1 MSTAQE
7 FRPLPADPSEWA
19 AWCDGLPASQAMG
32 LRCESIVRGTARMTL
47 EESILPLN
55 PNGAV
60 HGGLVIGVADHV
72 MGMAAM
78 TVTEPGQAVATVS
91 LTGNFQR
98 PARLPL
104 TFEAVVE
111 NAGRTVAFVSLT
123 VHDGAGRACCQ
134 CVGNWTINRAAA

>member
-1 MSTAQE
+1 
-7 FRPLPADPSEWA
+7 
-19 AWCDGLPASQAMG
+19 MG
-32 LRCESIVRGTARMTL
+32 LTCASIARGGVRMTL

-60 HGGLVIGVADHV
+60 HGGLVIGIADHV

-78 TVTEPGQAVATVS
+78 TVTEPGQAVATVT

-104 TFEAVVE
+104 TFDALVE

-123 VHDGAGRACCQ
+123 VHDGAGRACCR
-134 CVGNWTINRAAA
+134 CIGTWTLNRAAVPGASP